1 MKKFLFIA
9 LAAATVVACNKGD
22 KDVTAND
29 AVVEITT
36 ATRGEVANADGAG
49 TTTIAVPAAEEF
61 AVTIDGNGRN
71 LTWETLAEYNAALA
85 KGLTFVSGINY
96 TITLT
101 HGELGVEG
109 YNKPYFKGSNTVKT
123 NGYGLSTNVNIECVL
138 TNSIVAIETTTN
150 FNGYFPKAKF
160 TVNGVEW
167 NPESEEFLFMNAGE
181 ATIVCEA
188 VRQADMAS
196 GTVTTMTTR
205 VALKPTTRH
214 TVKFDLSSAGN
225 AYIDVTFDD
234 EIVKQIPID
243 TELNENA

>member
-61 AVTIDGNGRN
+61 AVTVDGNGRS
-71 LTWETLAEYNAALA
+71 LTWDTLAEYNAALA

-123 NGYGLSTNVNIECVL
+123 NGYGLSTNVNI
-138 TNSIVAIETTTN
+138 
-150 FNGYFPKAKF
+150 
-160 TVNGVEW
+160 
-167 NPESEEFLFMNAGE
+167 
-181 ATIVCEA
+181 
-188 VRQADMAS
+188 
-196 GTVTTMTTR
+196 
-205 VALKPTTRH
+205 
-214 TVKFDLSSAGN
+214 
-225 AYIDVTFDD
+225 
-234 EIVKQIPID
+234 
-243 TELNENA
+243 